1 MNRKTKKSKQKKHV
15 RLTKARQNL
24 LVTPNLNLT
33 ESKINCLIKK
43 VDKMNDLNKKENKLP
58 NKFSKIKIHMS
69 LFIFDNFIFL
79 YLPLLIEYFL

>member
-1 MNRKTKKSKQKKHV
+1 
-15 RLTKARQNL
+15 
-24 LVTPNLNLT
+24 
-33 ESKINCLIKK
+33 
-43 VDKMNDLNKKENKLP
+43 MNDLNKKENKLP